1 MTASTSSRA
10 SASSRSTE
18 AWTAPYFRATSWAC
32 SSLRLTTEVTVTP
45 SMAVRASRCLMPK
58 APAPASAI
66 RMCLVLFLAGRVGG
80 PQHDVPGRGVGS
92 RDVVEAVQL
101 LDVAA
106 QSAAHDQPHDQL
118 DALGTRFA
126 HVLDVWHAREAVRVL
141 DEPVEER
148 GVELLVDEARAG
160 PLQLV
165 AHAAGAPDV
174 DREVFAE
181 ARRGPADRLAQAVAA
196 VTGRRRVLHHVHG
209 ERNDLHRPLVG
220 LAVDQG
226 QRDGEAVVHVELV
239 HQGEVELVEDE
250 RLRQVGSQ
258 IGTAADDRYRAGA
271 VPFVGRREL
280 VGAAE
285 REGGDYLR
293 CERGCVVVVDQ
304 EIG

>member
-45 SMAVRASRCLMPK
+45 SMA
-58 APAPASAI
+58 ASAI

-80 PQHDVPGRGVGS
+80 PQHDVPDRGVGS

-165 AHAAGAPDV
+165 AHAAGAPD
-174 DREVFAE
+174 RKST
-181 ARRGPADRLAQAVAA
+181 RL
-196 VTGRRRVLHHVHG
+196 
-209 ERNDLHRPLVG
+209 
-220 LAVDQG
+220 
-226 QRDGEAVVHVELV
+226 
-239 HQGEVELVEDE
+239 
-250 RLRQVGSQ
+250 
-258 IGTAADDRYRAGA
+258 
-271 VPFVGRREL
+271 
-280 VGAAE
+280 
-285 REGGDYLR
+285 
-293 CERGCVVVVDQ
+293 
-304 EIG
+304 